1 MSNNNSNN
9 NPPLQP
15 FPLFESLEYKDLEGL
30 MKPTIH
36 VDEFAS
42 KMGDDDDIIVV
53 SFFVR
58 NQNAAKDLMNWF
70 EKGYDWVLDADVS
83 SGEMEDGSYLVF
95 IESLRRPSFPDNLI
109 NALHDLEGPTGNDP
123 DGYSFAYHKEH
134 GYESLTADALRAKV
148 PLSPRDYAAEHPEQ
162 DDVSEGDAMIE
173 HMQMAAGIAP
183 RSKPVTDP
191 VLKHFVNLSKR

>member
-1 MSNNNSNN
+1 MS
-9 NPPLQP
+9 LQ
-15 FPLFESLEYKDLEGL
+15 FDDLRNLIG
-30 MKPTIH
+30 KKIH
-36 VDEFAS
+36 VDEYSS
-42 KMGDDDDIIVV
+42 KMGEDKDVITV
-53 SFFVR
+53 SFKVKYYDPAIELSNF
-58 NQNAAKDLMNWF
+58 L